1 MATESGVGAKLAT
14 VRTALGLSQETLAER
29 SAMDASALGRIE
41 RGEAEPSLAEL
52 IRLTRA
58 LGVRLGTLVD
68 DETELGPVI
77 TRRDGARKVGRVRIS
92 GPGGEDG
99 AIGFFSLA
107 SGKASRHM
115 EPFLLDVE
123 PAAAGDD
130 GLSSH
135 EGEEFL
141 FVLHGSIELRYGSAA
156 HLLGEGDSVYF
167 DSIVPHRV
175 RGVAQTARVLAVVYA
190 PM

>member
-1 MATESGVGAKLAT
+1 MEKGVGAKLAT
-14 VRTALGLSQETLAER
+14 VRAALGLSPETLAGR
-29 SAMDASALGRIE
+29 SAMDAADLGRIE

-77 TRRDGARKVGRVRIS
+77 TRRDGARKVGRVRTP
-92 GPGGEDG
+92 GPAGKDG

-123 PAAAGDD
+123 PAAGGDD

-141 FVLHGSIELRYGSAA
+141 YVLEGEVELRYGSAA
-156 HLLGEGDSVYF
+156 HLVGAGDSVYF

-175 RGVAQTARVLAVVYA
+175 RGVGRTARVLAVVYA